1 MDSYS
6 FEQIYDLYFKD
17 VYRYLLSLCRNAAE
31 AEEITQET
39 FFQAMKTLPSF
50 RGDCKITVWLC
61 QIARHLYFADQKKQK
76 RRQEILRHVPG
87 L

>member
-50 RGDCKITVWLC
+50 R
-61 QIARHLYFADQKKQK
+61 
-76 RRQEILRHVPG
+76 
-87 L
+87 